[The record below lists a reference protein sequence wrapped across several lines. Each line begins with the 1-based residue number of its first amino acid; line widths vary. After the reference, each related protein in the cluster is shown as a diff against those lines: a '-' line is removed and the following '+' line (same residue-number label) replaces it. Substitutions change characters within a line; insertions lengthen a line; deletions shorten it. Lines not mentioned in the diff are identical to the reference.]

1 MTLDDL
7 ARMVFWVS
15 IALIGY
21 SYVIYPLLLALLSR
35 VIAQRA
41 ITPGRPPAA
50 PLEVACIVSAFNE
63 ERHIAQ
69 RISNFLAQDVPGVRL
84 KVYVG
89 SDGSSDRTALIIASM
104 ASEQVV
110 ALNFDRNRG
119 KASVLNDLV
128 SASFEPVLIF
138 SDANTMFE
146 PGAIRALLAPMVD
159 PTVGVTCGELRLLA
173 SQGDNQDSVY
183 WRYEQ
188 YLKRTEAR
196 IGGLLGANGAIYA
209 IRRQHV
215 HPLPANW
222 INDDFR
228 IAMDAAV
235 SGARLVYVPEAQA
248 VEETPDHIH
257 EEYRRRVRIGIG
269 NFQAFFGRPEY
280 LLRTNWATRFAYV
293 SHKVL
298 RWFTPHLMLLALV
311 TSTWLATVSPLYLAL
326 AVLQWAAYALSALH
340 QRIKPDAPLPKLAK
354 LVVFFITLN
363 WAFAVA
369 YWRYVTGRYSG
380 SWRSTQRN

>member
-7 ARMVFWVS
+7 ARVVFWSS

-35 VIAQRA
+35 IITQRA
-41 ITPGRPPAA
+41 ITPGRPSAD

-128 SASFEPVLIF
+128 SASIEPVLIF

-215 HPLPANW
+215 QPLPANW

-228 IAMDAAV
+228 IAMDAAA

-311 TSTWLATVSPLYLAL
+311 TSTWLATRSPLYLAL
-326 AVLQWAAYALSALH
+326 AVLQWTAYALSALH

>member
-7 ARMVFWVS
+7 ARVSFWGA
-15 IALIGY
+15 IALVGY
-21 SYVIYPLLLALLSR
+21 SYAIYPLLLALLSR
-35 VIAQRA
+35 VIAKPR
-41 ITPGRPPAA
+41 ITPGSPSAS

-89 SDGSSDRTALIIASM
+89 SDGSSDRTGQIIASL

-110 ALNFDRNRG
+110 ALVFERNRG

-128 SASFEPVLIF
+128 AACHEPVLIF

-173 SQGDNQDSVY
+173 SHGNNQDSVY

-188 YLKRTEAR
+188 YLKRTEAS

-209 IRRQHV
+209 IRRRHV
-215 HPLPANW
+215 QPLPANW

-228 IAMDAAV
+228 IAMDAAA
-235 SGARLVYVPEAQA
+235 SGARLVYVPEALA

-280 LLRTNWATRFAYV
+280 LLQTNWATRFAYV

-311 TSTWLATVSPLYLAL
+311 TSTWLASRSTLYLGL
-326 AVLQWAAYALSALH
+326 AVLQWATYGLSAVH